1 MRVLH
6 VTERHDFSSGGLTSA
21 LNSLMAGM
29 LDTAMKW
36 RCSRSAHGRW
46 CRKACFRMD
55 VRWKG
60 PADFGFGHAAYEGG

>member
-29 LDTAMKW
+29 LDTA
-36 RCSRSAHGRW
+36 GRAPTENTAISW
-46 CRKACFRMD
+46 
-55 VRWKG
+55 RWKG
-60 PADFGFGHAAYEGG
+60 PADFGFGHAAYEGA